1 MSLFWLFFLERMP
14 ASDFSWSPHRQP
26 LCHGI
31 KRKLSVF
38 AQSTESEMEEEVVLV
53 DILSLIAPPE
63 ILLSFLLHNLKLLV
77 AVESRSAPLFQDCLF
92 IKVNVLLDCISLF
105 CFDLKSLILNS
116 LVHQK
121 ERHKCESFVFLVNRH
136 WVSLR

>member
-1 MSLFWLFFLERMP
+1 MP

-63 ILLSFLLHNLKLLV
+63 ILLSSLLHTLKPLV

-92 IKVNVLLDCISLF
+92 NKVNVLLDCISLF

-136 WVSLR
+136 

>member
-1 MSLFWLFFLERMP
+1 MP

-53 DILSLIAPPE
+53 DIMELVVLPE
-63 ILLSFLLHNLKLLV
+63 ILLSSSLHILKLI
-77 AVESRSAPLFQDCLF
+77 VESRSASVFQDCLF
-92 IKVNVLLDCISLF
+92 NKVDVLLDYISLF
-105 CFDLKSLILNS
+105 CFDLKI
-116 LVHQK
+116 
-121 ERHKCESFVFLVNRH
+121 
-136 WVSLR
+136 